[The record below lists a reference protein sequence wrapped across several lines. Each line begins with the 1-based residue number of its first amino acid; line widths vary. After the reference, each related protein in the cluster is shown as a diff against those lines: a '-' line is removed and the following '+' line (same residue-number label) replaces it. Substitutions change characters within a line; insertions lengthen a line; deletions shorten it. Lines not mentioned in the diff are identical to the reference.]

1 MSTSYIAAIDGGSSD
16 DAAYEAAIELLE
28 VIDIGLPC
36 DINDSIS
43 NFVENVCWRL
53 RQQELAPG
61 SDLRLVIKAF
71 SAAINKLCSGD
82 SSIKAECLG
91 QLQPSSSLIEKLTSE
106 SDAAAAVTLYTE
118 SIASKTVV
126 PFTFTE
132 TDTCFSKEDG
142 LWCKVAG
149 CRITNVECF
158 LELQERDNIDFDIDL
173 AVAAFVNLPQVAS
186 QLAANKRT
194 INLRSTTLTTAQSES
209 QGVFKYIFEVMIRS
223 IKPIFAKLSLNECRS
238 QGCQDGKK

>member
-1 MSTSYIAAIDGGSSD
+1 MSHLSAACLEMTDSYIAAIDGGSSED
-16 DAAYEAAIELLE
+16 QAYEHAIELLE

-149 CRITNVECF
+149 CRIADVERF
-158 LELQERDNIDFDIDL
+158 LEQQERDDIVFDIDL
-173 AVAAFVNLPQVAS
+173 AVTVFVNLPQITS
-186 QLAANKRT
+186 QLAVNERT
-194 INLRSTTLTTAQSES
+194 SNLRSTTLNRAPSES
-209 QGVFKYIFEVMIRS
+209 QGVFKYF
-223 IKPIFAKLSLNECRS
+223 
-238 QGCQDGKK
+238 

>member
-1 MSTSYIAAIDGGSSD
+1 MSQLSDACLEMSTSYIAAIDGGSSD
-16 DAAYEAAIELLE
+16 DGAYEAVIELLE

-149 CRITNVECF
+149 CRIADVVRF
-158 LELQERDNIDFDIDL
+158 LEPQERDDIVFDIES
-173 AVAAFVNLPQVAS
+173 AVATFVNLPQLAS
-186 QLAANKRT
+186 QLAANERT
-194 INLRSTTLTTAQSES
+194 SNLRSMTQSES
-209 QGVFKYIFEVMIRS
+209 QGVFKYIL
-223 IKPIFAKLSLNECRS
+223 KL
-238 QGCQDGKK
+238 